1 MTGLES
7 ISSWLKTTPT
17 GSILS
22 DKGGNEKEGGAVN
35 ANSNELIQLQREIKR
50 LQVLWV
56 NGWING
62 LTDDRWMDR

>member
-22 DKGGNEKEGGAVN
+22 DKGNEKEGGAVD

-50 LQVLWV
+50 LQVL
-56 NGWING
+56 
-62 LTDDRWMDR
+62 

>member
-35 ANSNELIQLQREIKR
+35 ASSNELIQLQREIKR
-50 LQVLWV
+50 LQVL
-56 NGWING
+56 
-62 LTDDRWMDR
+62 